1 MSVQLRI
8 LLMCRLELERNH
20 AIDIRRLE
28 RLERYVGCVSMYVR
42 VSVCVRYACVY
53 LGVEQR
59 SRRNAFDTHAANQS
73 FNCVSNQP

>member
-1 MSVQLRI
+1 
-8 LLMCRLELERNH
+8 
-20 AIDIRRLE
+20 
-28 RLERYVGCVSMYVR
+28 MYVR